1 MIYGFS
7 PLQDSL
13 ARVILVE
20 QIQGRHKELRKL
32 RKKDYKRFHWL
43 LQELGLRYKPHPL
56 YVERTS
62 RRAKM
67 REFLR
72 KETCR
77 IIREKIENAYEG
89 LESEKENFYD
99 EKERQLAEIRK
110 DLLEYNI
117 SDYEVLQNVKE
128 LRQQRVLDRQ
138 EKFVPKPNT
147 YKWIPYI
154 KEQKKEMRRERD
166 EHRRS
171 LIERG
176 TTKLKTLEG
185 QL

>member
-1 MIYGFS
+1 
-7 PLQDSL
+7 
-13 ARVILVE
+13 
-20 QIQGRHKELRKL
+20 
-32 RKKDYKRFHWL
+32 
-43 LQELGLRYKPHPL
+43 
-56 YVERTS
+56 
-62 RRAKM
+62 M

-176 TTKLKTLEG
+176 TTKLKALEG
-185 QL
+185 QLWINNLNLVTVMKMYECLNPSLTPSNWILKQPTHLLQFSWQYKSKYS

>member
-1 MIYGFS
+1 
-7 PLQDSL
+7 
-13 ARVILVE
+13 
-20 QIQGRHKELRKL
+20 
-32 RKKDYKRFHWL
+32 
-43 LQELGLRYKPHPL
+43 
-56 YVERTS
+56 
-62 RRAKM
+62 M

-176 TTKLKTLEG
+176 TTKLKALEG
-185 QL
+185 QLWINRIKSCDCYNNVWMFESQSYSFKLNFKTTNTSVTVFLTI